1 MNDLSGWLWVL
12 LAVLGIG
19 GLGLGIAYG
28 STLWGQRRKDWIMKQ
43 QQENAVRDNYQ
54 QEEIR
59 EKRRDH

>member
-28 STLWGQRRKDWIMKQ
+28 STLWSQRRKDWIMKQ